1 VTREGIE
8 WRNTVKKSMRWTDGS
23 TLREVQ
29 ALAEIRGFGDD
40 RQYSSLTLSGKLEQL
55 ETKVY
60 DGEVEAFQARL
71 ANVRA
76 AAAQG

>member
-1 VTREGIE
+1 MAKYSKEIE
-8 WRNTVKKSMRWTDGS
+8 EMDRRLDF
-23 TLREVQ
+23 LREVQ
-29 ALAEIRGFGDD
+29 ALAEVRGFGDD
-40 RQYSSLTLSGKLEQL
+40 RQYSSLTLSGKLELL

-60 DGEVEAFQARL
+60 GGEVEAFQARL